1 MEQDEKAGLVI
12 IFTGDGKGK
21 TTAALGICLR
31 AVGHGLKAVIVQFI
45 KGSWKYGELE
55 AIKKFSPNIE
65 IYQKGLGYVGIK
77 GDRYDRSEH
86 IKAASKA
93 LEFARELMLS
103 GKYDIL
109 ILDELN
115 LAVSLK
121 LLDIED
127 ILKFIEQKP
136 EKMDIVIT
144 GRNADEKLIEKAD
157 LVTEMKEIKHPFQK
171 GVMARKGID
180 Y

>member
-1 MEQDEKAGLVI
+1 MEKDKIAGLVI
-12 IFTGDGKGK
+12 VFTGDGKGK

-31 AVGHGLKAVIVQFI
+31 AVGHGLKSAIVQFI

-55 AIKKFSPNIE
+55 AIKKLSPDIE
-65 IYQKGLGYVGIK
+65 IYQKGLGYVGIR
-77 GDRYDRSEH
+77 GDKYDKSEH
-86 IKAASKA
+86 IKAASVA

-121 LLDIED
+121 LLDVED
-127 ILKFIEQKP
+127 ILKLIKQKP

-144 GRNADEKLIEKAD
+144 GRNADERLIEKAD
-157 LVTEMKEIKHPFQK
+157 LVTEMKEIKHPFKK
-171 GVMARKGID
+171 GVVARKGID